1 MKKKMAALII
11 GLTILIMLGGIQ
23 TTFLYGA
30 EILTTKPGFTFSIT
44 HNDLPTINNEGPTN
58 GGTDIPTNPTLNITV
73 NDANGDTMTISWYG
87 NSSGSWQLF
96 GVNSSVVNGTY
107 HHKNNN
113 FSSNNT
119 KYWWNVSV
127 NDGKEINISSI
138 YHFTTRVS

>member
-1 MKKKMAALII
+1 MKKKLAALII
-11 GLTILIMLGGIQ
+11 GLTILIMLGAIQ
-23 TTFLYGA
+23 ATFLYGA

-58 GGTDIPTNPTLNITV
+58 GSTGIPTTPTLNITV
-73 NDANGDTMTISWYG
+73 NDENGDTMTISWYS
-87 NSSGSWQLF
+87 NSSGLWQLF

-107 HHKNNN
+107 HQKNNN
-113 FSSNNT
+113 FSNTST

-127 NDGKEINISSI
+127 NDGKEVNISDI

>member
-1 MKKKMAALII
+1 LKKKLAALII

-23 TTFLYGA
+23 ATFLYGA
-30 EILTTKPGFTFSIT
+30 EVLTTKQGFTFSIT
-44 HNDLPTINNEGPTN
+44 HNDLPTISNEGPINEST
-58 GGTDIPTNPTLNITV
+58 GIPLTPTLNISV
-73 NDANGDTMTISWYG
+73 NDANSDTMTISWYS

-113 FSSNNT
+113 FSSTNT

-127 NDGKEINISSI
+127 NDGKEVNTSSI
-138 YHFTTRVS
+138 YHFTTRP